1 MIRLNKNKLPT
12 YCFFG
17 FWILVTL
24 AKLLQIS
31 FIFYPA
37 IAVGIFGMYLADD
50 SYRTGFSLMLIP
62 NIRMFDGLGNTFF
75 VNIILFAPL
84 VFKIIRERR
93 IVTTALIHT
102 LLLAV
107 MELVHIIALQ
117 SYAFL
122 IPNMVTVFTL
132 LYVETILID
141 KNTSIDVPSVTRQF
155 AFGSIYSAVVSFVIH
170 SMNGHD
176 MSIYFKGYGYRFT
189 GYAAD
194 PNYFSVYMC
203 LALAM
208 LFIIRTHKKRDIA
221 YIFALIAIELFTLSK
236 MALVIML
243 LIVLY
248 VSGKAV
254 LNGFSHRTRFIKW
267 FLMISIGLAAIFSE
281 RIANLLNITFSRL
294 RQQNG
299 SAITL
304 DTITSS
310 RSTLVAFYFE
320 TSLSDPML
328 PLVGYGLQ
336 YNDVFQETLSHNT
349 YFDILLSWGLP
360 GVVLFVAII
369 YTMISRL
376 VSVCPE
382 RITFDHLLPL
392 IVLGLMLFSLSCLSA
407 SMFWWIICAAMLP
420 LKGLENATSDNIRYR
435 SGI

>member
-1 MIRLNKNKLPT
+1 MIRLSKNKIPT
-12 YCFFG
+12 YCFIG
-17 FWILVTL
+17 FWVLVTL
-24 AKLLQIS
+24 AKLVQIR

-37 IAVGIFGMYLADD
+37 IAVGILGMYFADD

-93 IVTTALIHT
+93 IISTAMIHT
-102 LLLAV
+102 LLLAT
-107 MELVHIIALQ
+107 MELVHIIARQ
-117 SYAFL
+117 SYEFL
-122 IPNMVTVFTL
+122 IPNMVTIFTL

-141 KNTSIDVPSVTRQF
+141 KNTPIDFADVTRKF

-208 LFIIRTHKKRDIA
+208 LFIIHSHKKRDIV
-221 YIFALIAIELFTLSK
+221 YIFALIGIELFTLSK
-236 MALVIML
+236 MALAIML
-243 LIVLY
+243 LIILY
-248 VSGKAV
+248 VAAKAV
-254 LNGFSHRTRFIKW
+254 KNGFSHRTRFIKR
-267 FLMISIGLAAIFSE
+267 FLLISIGLAAIFSE
-281 RIANLLNITFSRL
+281 RIANLLDITFSRL

-310 RSTLVAFYFE
+310 RSTLVSFYFE
-320 TSLSDPML
+320 TAFKEPML

-336 YNDVFQETLSHNT
+336 YNDVFMETLSHNT
-349 YFDILLSWGLP
+349 YFDILLSWGIP
-360 GVVLFVAII
+360 GVVLFIAII
-369 YTMISRL
+369 YTMITHL
-376 VSVCPE
+376 VSACPE
-382 RITFDHLLPL
+382 KITFDHLLPL
-392 IVLGLMLFSLSCLSA
+392 FLLGLMLFSLSCLSA

-420 LKGLENATSDNIRYR
+420 LKGLENATSADFRHR

>member
-1 MIRLNKNKLPT
+1 MIRLSKQKIPT
-12 YCFFG
+12 YCFIA

-24 AKLLQIS
+24 AKLVQIR

-37 IAVGIFGMYLADD
+37 IAAGIAGMYFADD

-93 IVTTALIHT
+93 IPTIAMLHT
-102 LLLAV
+102 LLLAA
-107 MELVHIIALQ
+107 MELVHIIARQ
-117 SYAFL
+117 NYEFL
-122 IPNMVTVFTL
+122 IPNMVTIFTL

-141 KNTSIDVPSVTRQF
+141 KNTTIDFASVTRKF
-155 AFGSIYSAVVSFVIH
+155 AVGSIYSAVVSFVIH
-170 SMNGHD
+170 SLNGHD

-208 LFIIRTHKKRDIA
+208 LFIIRAHKKRDIV

-236 MALVIML
+236 MALAIML

-248 VSGKAV
+248 VAGKAV
-254 LNGFSHRTRFIKW
+254 LNGFSHRMRFIKW
-267 FLMISIGLAAIFSE
+267 FLLISICLAAVFSE

-299 SAITL
+299 SSITL

-310 RSTLVAFYFE
+310 RSTLVSFYFE
-320 TSLSDPML
+320 TALKEPLL

-336 YNDVFQETLSHNT
+336 YNDVFVETLSHNT
-349 YFDILLSWGLP
+349 YFDILLSWGIP
-360 GVVLFVAII
+360 GVVLFIAII
-369 YTMISRL
+369 YTMITRL
-376 VSVCPE
+376 VSACPE

-392 IVLGLMLFSLSCLSA
+392 CLLGLMLFSLSCLSA

-420 LKGLENATSDNIRYR
+420 LKGLDYATSADFRHR